1 MLGNHHHQR
10 IAEQIRREF
19 PEIDEPK
26 AERLVAIF
34 IEGEKARA
42 NPTANAPGLTAKSYF
57 RTGRAIVAHVV
68 HVA

>member
-34 IEGEKARA
+34 IEGLIKIFSEAEER
-42 NPTANAPGLTAKSYF
+42 
-57 RTGRAIVAHVV
+57 GRR
-68 HVA
+68 